1 LSLGDFAFES
11 CFTLL
16 LYTGNYVTYFGGVIF
31 VFFTFRQLYWRLKVV
46 FGRGDLEAFRRVKGF
61 WSFNFTSEFDNMS
74 VDHIE
79 AFLDEVG
86 VEVLQL
92 TRSRTREIKTSK
104 LKILDSLR
112 ERKDLVLNCLVCL
125 GQASY
130 LRVKW
135 LQDDI
140 LKHLEYG
147 LNRVLMCLLFALVIV
162 GLLQTVELF
171 FVHI

>member
-1 LSLGDFAFES
+1 
-11 CFTLL
+11 
-16 LYTGNYVTYFGGVIF
+16 
-31 VFFTFRQLYWRLKVV
+31 
-46 FGRGDLEAFRRVKGF
+46 
-61 WSFNFTSEFDNMS
+61 MS